1 MTKGVPL
8 TAPSKWAVRAMTLII
23 LGTAGFLFAGYDS
36 LPDLLPVHFKP
47 GGVPDGWQFRNPWR
61 VLLPV
66 FVELA
71 LALVLG
77 AVGALLLSRPHGDQ
91 DPDAP
96 DVRAAGAAAEAVFLI
111 ALIWVAFQGYAA
123 WMLNWIWIHGR
134 PGPGLLYD
142 YIELTGAVLTMIVA
156 LRANIRLG
164 TPTPRPFV
172 AAHWRYGQLYK
183 NPDDPALFVPTRD
196 GRRWTL
202 NFGRPVAAA
211 LLGLILAVGIVGPT
225 VILAAFLRTR

>member
-1 MTKGVPL
+1 MKGVPP
-8 TAPSKWAVRAMTLII
+8 TGVTKWAVRAMTLII
-23 LGTAGFLFAGYDS
+23 LGTAGFLMAGYDS
-36 LPDLLPVHFKP
+36 LPDLLPVKFKA
-47 GGVPDGWQFRNPWR
+47 GGVPDGWQYRTPTR

-66 FVELA
+66 FVEFA
-71 LALVLG
+71 LALTLG
-77 AVGALLLSRPHGDQ
+77 AVGALLLSRPHGEH

-96 DVRAAGAAAEAVFLI
+96 DVRAAAAASEAVFLI

-123 WMLNWIWIHGR
+123 WLLNWMWMHERAAPGLFYNYFELTAVVLTVIVAIRANLRVGR
-134 PGPGLLYD
+134 P
-142 YIELTGAVLTMIVA
+142 A
-156 LRANIRLG
+156 
-164 TPTPRPFV
+164 PRPFV

-202 NFGRPVAAA
+202 NFGRPVTAA

>member
-1 MTKGVPL
+1 MKGVPPTGL
-8 TAPSKWAVRAMTLII
+8 SKWAVRLITLII
-23 LGTAGFLFAGYDS
+23 LGTAGFLLSGYDS

-47 GGVPDGWQFRNPWR
+47 GGAPDGWQYRTPTR

-71 LALVLG
+71 LAMLLG
-77 AVGALLLSRPHGDQ
+77 AVGTLLLSRPHGDQ
-91 DPDAP
+91 DPKAP
-96 DVRAAGAAAEAVFLI
+96 DVLAAGTAAEAVFLI

-123 WMLNWIWIHGR
+123 WSLNWVWVHGR
-134 PGPGLLYD
+134 AGLGLIYD
-142 YIELTGAVLTMIVA
+142 YVELSAATLTVVVA
-156 LRANIRLG
+156 IRANIHLG
-164 TPTPRPFV
+164 TPAPRPYV
-172 AAHWRYGQLYK
+172 AAHWRFGQLYK
-183 NPDDPALFVPTRD
+183 NPEDPALFVPTRN